1 MADKTYCK
9 LEKQL
14 TSTFNISYN
23 AKTKTYKKEENM
35 QSLPMIEARDR
46 LTSLPEELEQDKEL
60 GAIAITRQGKP
71 VLAVMS
77 WELYESLVETL
88 EIMSDP
94 EAMAAFHQ
102 GVKEMKEGKSIP
114 LEEVKRQL
122 GLE

>member
-1 MADKTYCK
+1 MADKAYCE

-35 QSLPMIEARDR
+35 QSLPMIEARER

-102 GVKEMKEGKSIP
+102 GVKEMKEGKGIP